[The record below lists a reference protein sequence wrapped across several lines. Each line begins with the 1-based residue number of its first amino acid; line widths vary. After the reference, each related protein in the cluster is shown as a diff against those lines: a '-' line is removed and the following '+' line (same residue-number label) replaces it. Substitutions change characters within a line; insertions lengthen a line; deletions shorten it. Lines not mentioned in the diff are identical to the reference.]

1 MQFTVPPS
9 DTEKFAYIRG
19 PQHRWFIWVH
29 FLSFIGVVISLYG
42 FARMHYW
49 TLIFMIPL
57 VLYAGE
63 TLLSLRT
70 STYRRRIDMDTHQK
84 RVSTWSPAHYPRVDV
99 MIPTCGED
107 LSTLENTYRY
117 TAKIAYPGRWEVF
130 ILDDAARPEVE
141 ALAKKYGYTY
151 IARPGSEFKKAG
163 NLQYAFERT
172 VGEHILI
179 LDADFVPRPEILS
192 ETIPYMDDAEVGIIQ
207 TPQFYPSTR
216 GLGWIER
223 TAAAT
228 QEMFYRFV
236 QPSRDR
242 VEATICCGTSAIYR
256 RAALAAMGGFPLIG
270 HSEDLF
276 TGFEMIKYGY
286 RTAYVP
292 IVVSQGLCPDR
303 IDPYISQQ
311 YRWCEG
317 SMELLRNRDF
327 HLHPAITFQQRA
339 SFWSGFFYYVTTAMN
354 GFFAPLPLLL
364 MVWLFPDYVHNSNLL
379 PLIGIPLLWLVAY
392 PCLMR
397 HHWRLDV
404 IRVQILYGFTHSV
417 AIFDMFAGT
426 QADWVPSNDGVNRA
440 TPLAVKVKRIMAYY
454 LTTLFSAIILITA
467 YRLATGYA
475 LRDWWG
481 LLVFL
486 AVYAYLFFPVI
497 SVSIATLYQDARTEH
512 RSRRAAHAP
521 TRPAPSKI
529 TAGLELPTETVEA
542 QFEVTG
548 N

>member
-1 MQFTVPPS
+1 MWGSLCRASKLRNRPMQFTVPPS

-99 MIPTCGED
+99 MISTCGED

-207 TPQFYPSTR
+207 TPQFYPSTK
-216 GLGWIER
+216 GLGWIEC
-223 TAAAT
+223 TAAT
-228 QEMFYRFV
+228 RQEVFDPFV
-236 QPSRDR
+236 ELSCAR
-242 VEATICCGTSAIYR
+242 VEYTSSCDSAAHYR
-256 RAALAAMGGFPLIG
+256 LAAVAAMGAFPLIA

-276 TGFEMIKYGY
+276 TCFVMITYAY

-292 IVVSQGLCPDR
+292 FVTSQG
-303 IDPYISQQ
+303 
-311 YRWCEG
+311 
-317 SMELLRNRDF
+317 
-327 HLHPAITFQQRA
+327 
-339 SFWSGFFYYVTTAMN
+339 
-354 GFFAPLPLLL
+354 
-364 MVWLFPDYVHNSNLL
+364 
-379 PLIGIPLLWLVAY
+379 
-392 PCLMR
+392 
-397 HHWRLDV
+397 
-404 IRVQILYGFTHSV
+404 
-417 AIFDMFAGT
+417 
-426 QADWVPSNDGVNRA
+426 
-440 TPLAVKVKRIMAYY
+440 
-454 LTTLFSAIILITA
+454 
-467 YRLATGYA
+467 
-475 LRDWWG
+475 
-481 LLVFL
+481 
-486 AVYAYLFFPVI
+486 
-497 SVSIATLYQDARTEH
+497 
-512 RSRRAAHAP
+512 
-521 TRPAPSKI
+521 
-529 TAGLELPTETVEA
+529 
-542 QFEVTG
+542 
-548 N
+548 